1 MQYGRYRI
9 IKELGKGNMGVVYQA
24 HDPQIDRMI
33 ALKVLR
39 PDRMTSEDFVA
50 RFLKEARAIG
60 RLSHPQIVTVYD
72 VGEDQGTIYIA
83 MEYLK
88 GEPLNEVLKSGWL
101 TVPQS
106 VDIVRQVA
114 QALDYANQ
122 KGIVHRDIKPSN
134 IILTQDQVVKLT
146 DFGIARIEDSST
158 GYQTQAGEILGTPIY
173 MSPEQVMGKTA
184 DGRSDLYS
192 VGVLFYEMIVGRRPF
207 RGDNLAAIFHSITHD
222 VPEAPAVI
230 DPFISRALSDLI
242 MKCLEKAPENR
253 FQSGRQMVESLNAVS
268 VQPAGDSPAV
278 PISGRT
284 PKKDGRSKTLII
296 GLIALLV
303 MGLGAGGYYLMGH
316 RSNPLLSKPATP
328 EGPATA
334 DVNNQNGQSELAT
347 LRISSEPQ
355 GANIYINSM
364 YKGQTPFD
372 VALPLGKYELRLS
385 LVDHLAWEAQVDL
398 DTPGDMP
405 LHIAMRSTK

>member
-39 PDRMTSEDFVA
+39 PDRVTSEDFVA

-72 VGEDQGTIYIA
+72 VGEDQDTIYIA
-83 MEYLK
+83 MEYLQ
-88 GEPLNEVLKSGWL
+88 GEPLNDVMKSGRL
-101 TVPQS
+101 TVSQS

-114 QALDYANQ
+114 LALDYAHQ

-134 IILTQDQVVKLT
+134 IILTQDLEVKLT
-146 DFGIARIEDSST
+146 DFGIARIEDGAA

-207 RGDNLAAIFHSITHD
+207 SGNNLAAIFHAITHD
-222 VPEAPAVI
+222 MPEPPAAA
-230 DPFISRALSDLI
+230 DPFITRALSDLI
-242 MKCLEKAPENR
+242 MKSLEKVPEKR
-253 FQSGRQMVESLNAVS
+253 FRTGRQMVEALAAVDI
-268 VQPAGDSPAV
+268 QTTAATPDPGPIPRPAGRRR
-278 PISGRT
+278 IG
-284 PKKDGRSKTLII
+284 TL

-303 MGLGAGGYYLMGH
+303 IGLGAGGFFFLGH
-316 RSNPLLSKPATP
+316 RSGPGVPQEDTP
-328 EGPATA
+328 KGSDAGVEKKEQAHT
-334 DVNNQNGQSELAT
+334 QMAT
-347 LRISSEPQ
+347 LKISSEPQ
-355 GANIYINSM
+355 GANIYVDSIF
-364 YKGQTPFD
+364 KGQTPLD

-398 DTPGDMP
+398 DSPGEMP
-405 LHIAMRSTK
+405 LHIAMRMAK

>member
-72 VGEDQGTIYIA
+72 VGEDQGSIYIA

-88 GEPLNEVLKSGWL
+88 GEPLNEVMKSGRL
-101 TVPQS
+101 TVDQS

-134 IILTQDQVVKLT
+134 IIVTHDLEVKLT
-146 DFGIARIEDSST
+146 DFGIARIEDSAA

-207 RGDNLAAIFHSITHD
+207 KGNNLAAIFHSITHD
-222 VPEAPAVI
+222 VPESPMTV
-230 DPFISRALSDLI
+230 DPFITRALSDLI

-253 FQSGRQMVESLNAVS
+253 FQTGRQMVEALNQVS
-268 VQPAGDSPAV
+268 GDAPAV
-278 PISGRT
+278 TVSGEALKKGGP
-284 PKKDGRSKTLII
+284 PKALIL
-296 GLIALLV
+296 GLIVVLV
-303 MGLGAGGYYLMGH
+303 LGLGAGGYYFLGH
-316 RSNPLLSKPATP
+316 RSSPPPTEQTVPQGGAVAGVK
-328 EGPATA
+328 
-334 DVNNQNGQSELAT
+334 NQNAATELAT
-347 LRISSEPQ
+347 LQISSEPQ
-355 GANIYINSM
+355 GANIYVDSIF
-364 YKGQTPFD
+364 KGQTPLD

-398 DTPGDMP
+398 DTPGEMP
-405 LHIAMRSTK
+405 LHIAMRPAK